1 MKRIVIVLFAI
12 LLCQN
17 LALSE
22 DVNNIEG
29 NPNPIKDNENLLSS
43 CPISIVNSKE
53 DIDKEFQNI
62 INHPYSCLNGKEL
75 EAINLDKGRTFI
87 VRSQQP
93 MSSDTP
99 VGTLIDFIA
108 VGEVNIFEDKE
119 PSQVKFTGEVIEN
132 KPPRFGG
139 RSSTLKLQ
147 INKIKVDNITY
158 PASAYISKMGKK
170 QIFAGVLA
178 GTPIYLMNLADVA
191 DRGTV
196 TIDKVYKDP
205 CQYSCDS
212 IKTPLRPLYYA
223 GGALLQLA
231 DLLIAP
237 VVCFFLPGKEINIP
251 QYTDFEIKLDDNV
264 SLLNI

>member
-1 MKRIVIVLFAI
+1 MKKIVVLLLTI

-17 LALSE
+17 LTLCE
-22 DVNNIEG
+22 ELNTINENITPDV
-29 NPNPIKDNENLLSS
+29 DNEKISS
-43 CPISIVNSKE
+43 CPLPIVNSKE
-53 DIDKEFQNI
+53 DIDKEFEKI
-62 INHPYSCLNGKEL
+62 INHPYSCLEGKEL
-75 EAINLDKGRTFI
+75 EAVNLDKGRTFI

-99 VGTLIDFIA
+99 VGTLIDFEA
-108 VGEVNIFEDKE
+108 VGNVNIFENKD
-119 PSQVKFTGEVIEN
+119 PSQVTFTGEVIEN

-147 INKIKVDNITY
+147 INKMKVDNITY

-170 QIFAGVLA
+170 QIFAGILA

-205 CQYSCDS
+205 CQFSCES

-237 VVCFFLPGKEINIP
+237 VVCFFLPGKDINIP
-251 QYTDFEIKLDDNV
+251 QYTDFEIKLEDNV
-264 SLLNI
+264 SLLKI